1 MRHGRPLFQPKP
13 LSAAASELGD
23 ILLVAS
29 ITKSLS
35 ESGTRNLPHPLPLLS
50 SSLILRILRSQSL
63 HPSKKLDFF
72 KWCSHTHN
80 IQHSPLA
87 FSHVLRTASRA
98 GFLAEI
104 PELLGIMRQTTA
116 TTPLVDSGTFKMVL
130 DAFIKAGKFDMALG
144 ILDIMEQLGAELNSD
159 MYNSVLV
166 ALVRKGQLG
175 LAMSIL
181 VRLLEAG
188 SCSQVP
194 SCVACNELLVG
205 LRKSDMKVEFK
216 QVFDKLRGNEWFE
229 MDIWGYNVCIHA
241 FGCWGDLC
249 TSLSLFKEMKELN
262 SDSVYPDLTT
272 YNSLI
277 HVLCLVGKV
286 DDAVTVWEELKCSG
300 HEPDGIT
307 YRILIQGCCRC
318 YRIEEAT
325 KIFSDMQNNGYNPDT
340 VVYNS
345 LIDGLFKARKVNEGC
360 QMFERMVQYGVRSS
374 TWTYNILID
383 GLFRNARAEAAY
395 TLFCDLK
402 KKGQFVDGITYSIVV
417 LQLCREGLLQ
427 EALELVEE
435 MEMRGFTV
443 DLVTISTLM
452 IGLYKHSRWDWTDK
466 LMKRI
471 RDGNLLLSVLKWKV
485 DMEATMKAPQRNKKD
500 HTPLFPS
507 KGDFSDV
514 LSLISSSASMMD
526 GGHESANVGVTY
538 DENSSSPIDLWSS
551 SPHMDQLANQITS
564 TDQSSQQFTLS
575 RGQRV
580 QAKGESTFDI
590 DMVNTFLSLFLA
602 KGKLSIACKL
612 FEIFSDTGANPV
624 SYTYNSIMSSFVK
637 KGYFNEAW
645 GVLSEMGE
653 KVCPTDI
660 ATYNM
665 IIQGLGKMGRAD
677 LASSVLDKLMKQG
690 GYLDVVMYNTL
701 ISVLGKANRIDEVN
715 KLFKQMKSSGIN
727 PDVVTFNTL
736 IEVHSK
742 AGRLKDAYKF
752 LKMMLDSG
760 CTPNHV
766 TDTTLDFLGKEIEKS
781 RYQKASF
788 VRQKGD
794 S

>member
-1 MRHGRPLFQPKP
+1 MRHGRPLFQAKP
-13 LSAAASELGD
+13 HIGAAAASELGD

-29 ITKSLS
+29 ITKTLS
-35 ESGTRNLPHPLPLLS
+35 QSGTRNLPHPPPPLSDL
-50 SSLILRILRSQSL
+50 LLLQILRTQSL

-72 KWCSHTHN
+72 KWSSLTHS
-80 IQHSPLA
+80 IKHSPA
-87 FSHVLRTASRA
+87 TFSHILRTACRA
-98 GFLAEI
+98 GFLSEI
-104 PELLGIMRQTTA
+104 PGLLNIMKQHA
-116 TTPLVDSGTFKMVL
+116 VMVDSGTFKSLL
-130 DAFIKAGKFDMALG
+130 DAFIRAGKFDMAIE
-144 ILDIMEQLGAELNSD
+144 ILDIMQELGAELSTD

-175 LAMSIL
+175 MALSIL
-181 VRLLEAG
+181 VKLLEGG
-188 SCSQVP
+188 SSQVP
-194 SCVACNELLVG
+194 NCIACNELLVG
-205 LRKSDMKVEFK
+205 LRKGDMRVEFK

-229 MDIWGYNVCIHA
+229 MDTWGYNICIHA
-241 FGCWGDLC
+241 FGCWGDLG
-249 TSLSLFKEMKELN
+249 TSLSLFKEMKDLN
-262 SDSVYPDLTT
+262 SDSVFPDLST

-300 HEPDGIT
+300 HEPDAIT
-307 YRILIQGCCRC
+307 YRILIQGCCKC

-325 KIFSDMQNNGYNPDT
+325 KIFSEMQNNGYNPDT

-345 LIDGLFKARKVNEGC
+345 LMDGLFKARKVNEGC
-360 QMFERMVQYGVRSS
+360 QMFERMVQYGVRAS

-395 TLFCDLK
+395 TIFCDLK
-402 KKGQFVDGITYSIVV
+402 KKGQFVDGVTYSIVA
-417 LQLCREGLLQ
+417 LQLCREGLLE

-471 RDGNLLLSVLKWKV
+471 RDGNLLPSVLRWKV
-485 DMEATMKAPQRNKKD
+485 DMEATMKAPQSKKKD
-500 HTPLFPS
+500 LTPLFPS

-514 LSLISSSASMMD
+514 LSLISSAASKMD
-526 GGHESANVGVTY
+526 GVIESDDAGVK
-538 DENSSSPIDLWSS
+538 DDNNSSTDIDQWSS
-551 SPHMDQLANQITS
+551 SPHMDHLANQLKS
-564 TDQSSQQFTLS
+564 TDHASQLFSLS

-612 FEIFSDTGANPV
+612 FEIFSDAGANPV
-624 SYTYNSIMSSFVK
+624 SYTYNSILSSFVK

-701 ISVLGKANRIDEVN
+701 INALGKANRIDEVN

-788 VRQKGD
+788 VRNKDD

>member
-1 MRHGRPLFQPKP
+1 
-13 LSAAASELGD
+13 
-23 ILLVAS
+23 
-29 ITKSLS
+29 
-35 ESGTRNLPHPLPLLS
+35 
-50 SSLILRILRSQSL
+50 
-63 HPSKKLDFF
+63 
-72 KWCSHTHN
+72 
-80 IQHSPLA
+80 
-87 FSHVLRTASRA
+87 
-98 GFLAEI
+98 
-104 PELLGIMRQTTA
+104 
-116 TTPLVDSGTFKMVL
+116 
-130 DAFIKAGKFDMALG
+130 MALE
-144 ILDIMEQLGAELNSD
+144 ILDIMQELGASLNTD

-181 VRLLEAG
+181 VKLLEEG
-188 SCSQVP
+188 SAQVP
-194 SCVACNELLVG
+194 NCIACNELLVA
-205 LRKSDMKVEFK
+205 LRKADMRVEFK
-216 QVFDKLRGNEWFE
+216 QVFDKLRENKWFE
-229 MDIWGYNVCIHA
+229 MDTWGYNICIHA
-241 FGCWGDLC
+241 FGCWGDLG
-249 TSLSLFKEMKELN
+249 TSLSLFKEMKDSKL
-262 SDSVYPDLTT
+262 DSVCPDLST

-286 DDAVTVWEELKCSG
+286 NDALIVWEELKCSG
-300 HEPDGIT
+300 HEPDAIT
-307 YRILIQGCCRC
+307 YRILIQGCFKS
-318 YRIEEAT
+318 YRIDEAT
-325 KIFSDMQNNGYNPDT
+325 KIFSEMENNGYNPDT
-340 VVYNS
+340 IVYNS
-345 LIDGLFKARKVNEGC
+345 LIDGLFKARKVNEAC
-360 QMFERMVQYGVRSS
+360 QMFERMVQFGVRAS

-402 KKGQFVDGITYSIVV
+402 KKGQFVDGVTYSIIV
-417 LQLCREGLLQ
+417 LQLCREGLLE

-471 RDGNLLLSVLKWKV
+471 RDGNLLPSVLKWKV
-485 DMEATMKAPQRNKKD
+485 DMEATMKAPQSNKKD

-507 KGDFSDV
+507 KGDFSDI
-514 LSLISSSASMMD
+514 LSLISSASSTMD
-526 GGHESANVGVTY
+526 GDLESDDAGVKDDKILSTH
-538 DENSSSPIDLWSS
+538 IDQWTS
-551 SPHMDQLANQITS
+551 SPHMDQLANQFKS
-564 TDQSSQQFTLS
+564 TDRSSQLFSLS

-580 QAKGESTFDI
+580 QAKGESSFDI
-590 DMVNTFLSLFLA
+590 DMLNTFLSLFLA
-602 KGKLSIACKL
+602 KGKLSLACKL

-624 SYTYNSIMSSFVK
+624 SYTYNSILSSFVK

-645 GVLSEMGE
+645 SVLSEMGE

-660 ATYNM
+660 ATYNV

-690 GYLDVVMYNTL
+690 GYLDIVMYNTL
-701 ISVLGKANRIDEVN
+701 INALGKANRIDEVN

-752 LKMMLDSG
+752 LKMMLDAG

-781 RYQKASF
+781 RYQKASI
-788 VRQKGD
+788 VRNKD
-794 S
+794 DP